1 MFYTLGFGTTHRVNN
16 LILQN
21 VGNFNQ
27 TQLQLSPKRKRS
39 RRSFISDTVNNDVE
53 GYILAKR
60 AEPDAMVFYENEI
73 KDFMFD
79 DFQKLNFVW
88 SLIRSIS
95 IPQSIPSWTGFHI
108 EMTND
113 IPTLKTTVR
122 YLDSINKPPTDMSTI
137 YQVMNVSYKVS

>member
-39 RRSFISDTVNNDVE
+39 RRSFISDTVNDVE

-60 AEPDAMVFYENEI
+60 ADPDAMVFYENEI

-79 DFQKLNFVW
+79 DFQNLNFVW

-113 IPTLKTTVR
+113 IPTLKTTVG
-122 YLDSINKPPTDMSTI
+122 YLDRINKPPTALSTDEC
-137 YQVMNVSYKVS
+137 YKVS